1 MLDDEDTSV
10 TAGSIVTVSVR
21 LVRGS
26 MEDLLGQEV
35 LQEDSSKQLLQ
46 LEEDLQGQDE
56 EEQNEGQVCSILICN
71 SNKCING
78 CLGAGNFVFPGT
90 GHFTL

>member
-1 MLDDEDTSV
+1 MKFPMLFTVLDDEDTSV

-35 LQEDSSKQLLQ
+35 LQEDSSKLQ
-46 LEEDLQGQDE
+46 QEEELQGQEE
-56 EEQNEGQVCSILICN
+56 EEQNEEQVSSISIAQHDIFRCW
-71 SNKCING
+71 
-78 CLGAGNFVFPGT
+78 
-90 GHFTL
+90 